1 MDLNKLSKVKAQFD
15 DLDDDYRAAMYADAL
30 TIRDYLKRSL
40 PALEDSDRAAVAW
53 VLIEV
58 MSTLCDMPMQAAGQ
72 SLLHSIAAY
81 GVAAVDLLGWLP
93 DERDPREA
101 A

>member
-15 DLDDDYRAAMYADAL
+15 TLDYDYRVAMYADAL
-30 TIRDYLKRSL
+30 TIKDYLKRSL

-58 MSTLCDMPMQAAGQ
+58 MSTLCDIPIQAISQ
-72 SLLHSIAAY
+72 SLLHSIGAY

-93 DERDPREA
+93 DEPGSQVA